1 MKKFVIAALAFA
13 AIAASAQIVDP
24 RGTYNYL
31 PNAADRVPDGA
42 SGPGIVF
49 TQRTT
54 GTIISVGAPVYKNI
68 AVGQVCNQA
77 PQYQQQQNG
86 SSLNM
91 GSVIGGVAGAIIGN
105 QVGGR
110 GDGKTAATA
119 LGAVTGAFVGNN
131 MNQQMNQQ
139 PQYQQPQYQQGQQC
153 QTQFE
158 PRLVGY
164 PFTVQ
169 YQHLQMQGF
178 MSRQP
183 QVGETAEI
191 IIRSTFYAAQ

>member
-1 MKKFVIAALAFA
+1 MKKFVIAALALA
-13 AIAASAQIVDP
+13 AIAASAQIVDQ

-91 GSVIGGVAGAIIGN
+91 GTFIGGVAGAIIGN
-105 QVGGR
+105 QVGGK
-110 GDGKTAATA
+110 GDGKSAATA
-119 LGAVTGAFVGNN
+119 LGAATGALVGNN
-131 MNQQMNQQ
+131 MNQQMNQ
-139 PQYQQPQYQQGQQC
+139 PQQVGGVQC
-153 QTQFE
+153 QMQYE

-178 MSRQP
+178 MTRQP
-183 QVGETAEI
+183 QVGEQSEI